1 MGISGIAELPLHYG
15 KAPRWLFQRMVKLA
29 SEMLEIMYNEFGELK
44 IMERLSNPIWFQA
57 FSNVLGFDWHSS
69 GSTTVTCGVLR
80 EALNKVEINLA
91 LAGGKGRKS
100 LETINDIKSISSK
113 FGLNEEDA
121 AKLEENSRLTAKV
134 DNVALQDGFT
144 IYHHAML
151 ISREGKWCVIQQGM
165 NINLKY
171 ARRYHWFSEDIRD
184 MVEEPHKAI
193 SCQIKMERVLNL
205 VDRESAEARKTIV
218 DIANEGPTKI
228 RRYLAEANR
237 ILCRSEGIDKWIN
250 KSITTNRRISSEDYI
265 IYKPIDEKRIDW
277 RKLEE
282 IYSVKV
288 EDFKN
293 LLLYPGIGPKTI
305 RALSLISELIY
316 NEPPSKRDPVT
327 HIYDPVKWSY
337 AVGGKDGIPY
347 PISKKHYDEVI
358 FELRNI
364 VEAIRRD
371 EEEKKMAF
379 RNLKR
384 ISEKW
389 SVEI

>member
-1 MGISGIAELPLHYG
+1 MEIYGIAELPLHYG

-29 SEMLEIMYNEFGELK
+29 SEILEIMYNEFGELK
-44 IMERLSNPIWFQA
+44 IMERLSNPLWFQA

-80 EALNKVEINLA
+80 EALNRVEINLA

-100 LETINDIKSISSK
+100 LETINDIKNISNK
-113 FGLNEEDA
+113 FGLNDEDVT
-121 AKLEENSRLTAKV
+121 KLEENSRLTAKV
-134 DNVALQDGFT
+134 DNVALQDEFT

-151 ISREGKWCVIQQGM
+151 ISKDGKWCVIQQGM
-165 NINLKY
+165 NTDLKC

-193 SCQIKMERVLNL
+193 SCQIKMERILNL
-205 VDRESAEARKTIV
+205 IDRESANVRKTIV
-218 DIANEGPTKI
+218 DIVNEGPSKI
-228 RRYLAEANR
+228 KRYLSEANR
-237 ILCRSEGIDKWIN
+237 ILCKIEGIDKWIN
-250 KSITTNRRISSEDYI
+250 RSTVTNRTMSDNRYV
-265 IYKPIDEKRIDW
+265 IYKPIDERKIDW
-277 RKLEE
+277 SKLEE
-282 IYSVKV
+282 VYSVKV

-293 LLLYPGIGPKTI
+293 LLLHPGIGPKTI

-347 PISKKHYDEVI
+347 PISRKHYDEVI
-358 FELRNI
+358 FELKSI
-364 VEAIRRD
+364 VEAIKRD
-371 EEEKKMAF
+371 EEEKRMAF
-379 RNLKR
+379 RNLKK

-389 SVEI
+389 GIEI

>member
-1 MGISGIAELPLHYG
+1 
-15 KAPRWLFQRMVKLA
+15 LA
-29 SEMLEIMYNEFGELK
+29 SEILEIMYNEFGELK
-44 IMERLSNPIWFQA
+44 IMERLSNPLWFQA

-80 EALNKVEINLA
+80 EALNRVEINLA

-100 LETINDIKSISSK
+100 LETINDIKNISNK
-113 FGLNEEDA
+113 FGLNDEDVT
-121 AKLEENSRLTAKV
+121 KLEENSRLTAKV
-134 DNVALQDGFT
+134 DNVALQDEFT

-151 ISREGKWCVIQQGM
+151 ISKDGKWCVIQQGM
-165 NINLKY
+165 NTDLKC

-193 SCQIKMERVLNL
+193 SCQIKMERILNL
-205 VDRESAEARKTIV
+205 IDRESANVRKTIV
-218 DIANEGPTKI
+218 DIVNEGPSKI
-228 RRYLAEANR
+228 KRYLSEANR
-237 ILCRSEGIDKWIN
+237 ILCKIEGIDKWIN
-250 KSITTNRRISSEDYI
+250 RSTVTNRTMSDNRYV
-265 IYKPIDEKRIDW
+265 IYKPIDERKIDW
-277 RKLEE
+277 SKLEE
-282 IYSVKV
+282 VYSVKV

-293 LLLYPGIGPKTI
+293 LLLHPGIGPKTI

-347 PISKKHYDEVI
+347 PISRKHYDEVI
-358 FELRNI
+358 FELKSI
-364 VEAIRRD
+364 VEAIKRD
-371 EEEKKMAF
+371 EEEKRMAF
-379 RNLKR
+379 RNLKK

-389 SVEI
+389 GIEI